1 MLLPVGVTVDLEIS
15 PCAINAWLKLTFILC
30 FICKIHT
37 VNRVYQRYYTYHQR
51 DDLEDFNH
59 VFISLYKWIYL
70 YIMYSIENIKEGG
83 ERAKERKKKVIEM
96 KRKER
101 EISNNVIMFNR
112 WLYYM
117 NIFYSFLLIEFI
129 KLC

>member
-1 MLLPVGVTVDLEIS
+1 MLIQEQWKLRIDLYIYYIKLRKSSNFLFLLLLPVGVTVDLEIS

-59 VFISLYKWIYL
+59 VFISLYK
-70 YIMYSIENIKEGG
+70 
-83 ERAKERKKKVIEM
+83 
-96 KRKER
+96 
-101 EISNNVIMFNR
+101 
-112 WLYYM
+112 
-117 NIFYSFLLIEFI
+117 
-129 KLC
+129 